1 MLTGEWG
8 GTMCLTEPQAGSSLS
23 DIVTKA
29 TPDANNAY
37 KISGQKIFISGGD
50 HQYAGNIVHLLLARV
65 EGAPAGTKGISLFL
79 VPKNRL
85 NDNGELETNDVTTV
99 ADFEKMGQKG
109 YCTNHLSFGD
119 KSDCHGYLVG
129 LYLIHI

>member
-37 KISGQKIFISGGD
+37 KISGQKYLYQEGSSVRREYSSSFTSQNRRSSCWD
-50 HQYAGNIVHLLLARV
+50 KRNIIICS
-65 EGAPAGTKGISLFL
+65 T
-79 VPKNRL
+79 KNRL
-85 NDNGELETNDVTTV
+85 NDNGELEANDVTTV
-99 ADFEKMGQKG
+99 ADFEKWVKKVIV
-109 YCTNHLSFGD
+109 L
-119 KSDCHGYLVG
+119 
-129 LYLIHI
+129 LI

>member
-29 TPDANNAY
+29 TPDANKAY
-37 KISGQKIFISGGD
+37 KINGQKIFISGGD
-50 HQYAGNIVHLLLARV
+50 HQYAENIVHLLLARID
-65 EGAPAGTKGISLFL
+65 GAPAGTKGISLFV

-85 NDNGELETNDVTTV
+85 NDNGELEVT
-99 ADFEKMGQKG
+99 MS
-109 YCTNHLSFGD
+109 LR
-119 KSDCHGYLVG
+119 L
-129 LYLIHI
+129 LILKKWVKKVIVLLI